1 MGERELWRL
10 GATELAER
18 IRAKEVSSREV
29 VQAHLDRIEAVNPVV
44 NAVTRVLAEEAL
56 AAADVADART
66 AEGPLHGVPI
76 TVKENIDLAGAAT
89 TQGVPAL
96 AAAVSAVDAPVVE
109 RMRAAGAIPIARTNL
124 PEFGLRVST
133 VNPLHGR
140 TWNPWDRT
148 RVAGGSSGGEGAAL
162 ATGMSPLGL
171 GNDIGG
177 SLRNP
182 AYCCGV
188 ASLKPTTGRVP
199 HFMSMPPQ
207 DGGVANQVMLAEG
220 PMARTV
226 ADVQLAYGILSGRDA
241 RDPFSVDAP
250 LTGPVP
256 TVRRAAVLLDV
267 PGGPVDPS
275 VSDAV
280 RAAGAALEAAGWEV
294 VEAVPPELPR
304 LMELWARTLGEDLGV
319 MLPLM
324 EATVSP
330 ELVAMLRRL
339 EEPFD
344 VASMPMPMP
353 MVHAERSRLMRAW
366 AEFLGEHQ
374 VLVAPTW
381 TQLPFEHDADLRED
395 GVELLLDLLRCI
407 VPGNILGIPAA
418 CVPCGLADGRPRGVQ
433 LYADRWREDLCLDAA
448 AVVEAAF
455 GVLTPTEPVT
465 G

>member
-1 MGERELWRL
+1 MAESELWRL

-18 IRAKEVSSREV
+18 IRSGAVSSREV

-44 NAVTRVLAEEAL
+44 NAVTRVLADDAL
-56 AAADVADART
+56 AAADAADAK
-66 AEGPLHGVPI
+66 APEGPLHGVPF

-89 TQGVPAL
+89 TQGIPAL
-96 AAAVSAVDAPVVE
+96 AEAVSAVDAPVVE

-140 TWNPWDRT
+140 TWNPWDRA

-162 ATGMSPLGL
+162 ASGMSPIGL

-188 ASLKPTTGRVP
+188 ASLKPTTGRIP
-199 HFMSMPPQ
+199 HYMSMPPQ
-207 DGGVANQVMLAEG
+207 DGGVAFQVMLAEG
-220 PMARTV
+220 PMARCV
-226 ADVQLAYGILSGRDA
+226 ADVQLAYGILSGRDP
-241 RDPFSVDAP
+241 RDPATVDAP
-250 LTGPVP
+250 LSGPVP
-256 TVRRAAVLLDV
+256 ARRRAALLLDV
-267 PGGPVDPS
+267 PGGPVDP
-275 VSDAV
+275 AV
-280 RAAGAALEAAGWEV
+280 LDGVRLAGAALEAAGWEV

-304 LMELWARTLGEDLGV
+304 VMELWARTLGEDLGV
-319 MLPLM
+319 MLPLI
-324 EATVSP
+324 EAVVSP

-344 VASMPMPMP
+344 VASLPMP

-366 AEFLGEHQ
+366 SLFLAEHQ

-381 TQLPFEHDADLRED
+381 TQLPFEHDADLADD

-407 VPGNILGIPAA
+407 VPGNLLGIPAA

-448 AVVEAAF
+448 AVVEAAL
-455 GVLTPTEPVT
+455 GVVTPTEPVT
-465 G
+465 D